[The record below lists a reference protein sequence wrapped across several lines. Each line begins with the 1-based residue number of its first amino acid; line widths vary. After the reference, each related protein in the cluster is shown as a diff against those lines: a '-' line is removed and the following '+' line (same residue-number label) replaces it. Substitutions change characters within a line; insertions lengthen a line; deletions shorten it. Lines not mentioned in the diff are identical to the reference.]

1 MDQPASI
8 TFSTSNAE
16 LIAEACAQSG
26 LDDFGDYSW
35 REGYDRLLEE
45 LDRAGLSSDG
55 ALAARSFVIGNLIA
69 RLRAVAGFKAN
80 PEAMARPIVRP
91 LIATGIV
98 RSGTTALQKLLSM
111 DKQFQGT
118 EHWICSAPQVRPP
131 RTTWEGNG
139 DYQAARAALAA
150 MAGISP
156 EVIDDHGMAVD
167 DVEESLMIL
176 AHGFHS
182 NIYPSQF
189 RIPAYDAWYKA
200 TDDTHSYR
208 YLADVMRLIGTYE
221 PDRTWLLKNPTD
233 TFSLAEV
240 LDVFPDAMIVQTH
253 RDPVQAVPSI
263 VSLIGGAHR
272 MFRGEGQIDYPAI
285 FARESEM
292 WADAMDRAERVKAR
306 VPGRV
311 LDVEFA
317 DFVPDQ
323 MTVVRAIYDHFALDL
338 TPQTEAAMLRWLAAN
353 PRKSATMQRVT
364 AEDFGANSAAL
375 AERFASYRSRR
386 GYTG

>member
-118 EHWICSAPQVRPP
+118 EHWICSDPQVRPP

-182 NIYPSQF
+182 NIYPWQF
-189 RIPAYDAWYKA
+189 RIPAYDACYKA

-208 YLADVMRLIGTYE
+208 YLADVMLRIGTNE

-233 TFSLAEV
+233 IFSLNEI
-240 LDVFPDAMIVQTH
+240 LHVFPDAMIVQTH
-253 RDPVQAVPSI
+253 RDPLQAIPSI
-263 VSLIGGAHR
+263 VNLISGAHR
-272 MFRGEGQIDYPAI
+272 LFRGADAIDYPTV
-285 FARESEM
+285 FAREQEM
-292 WADAMDRAERVKAR
+292 WALAVERAEAVKQAK
-306 VPGRV
+306 PGRV
-311 LDVEFA
+311 LDIEFG
-317 DFVPDQ
+317 DFVKDQ
-323 MTVVRAIYDHFALDL
+323 IGTIRSIYMHFGLEMTAE
-338 TPQTEAAMLRWLAAN
+338 TEAAMRTWLDAN
-353 PRKSATMQRVT
+353 PRRSSSMQRFT
-364 AEDFGANSAAL
+364 PEHFGGNTDALKERYSA
-375 AERFASYRSRR
+375 YRQAR
-386 GYTG
+386 GYA

>member
-1 MDQPASI
+1 MGHTRFDRSGEEI
-8 TFSTSNAE
+8 LS
-16 LIAEACAQSG
+16 LAQARSG
-26 LDDFGDYSW
+26 LDDFGTAEW
-35 REGYDRLLEE
+35 REGFDRLLGE
-45 LDRAGLSSDG
+45 LDRAGLSPHG
-55 ALAARSFVIGNLIA
+55 ALAAREHITANLVA
-69 RLRAVAGFKAN
+69 RLRAVAGFAAN
-80 PEAMARPIVRP
+80 PDAMARPIVRP
-91 LIATGIV
+91 LIVTGIV
-98 RSGTTALQKLLSM
+98 RSGTTALHKLLAM
-111 DKQFQGT
+111 DPQFQGS
-118 EHWICSAPQVRPP
+118 EHWICAAPQPRPP
-131 RTTWEGNG
+131 RDDWADNA
-139 DYQAARAALAA
+139 DFRHARDALDA
-150 MAGISP
+150 MIAVSP
-156 EVIDDHGMAVD
+156 EVLDDHGMAAD
-167 DVEESLMIL
+167 TVEETLNIL
-176 AHGFHS
+176 SHGFHS
-182 NIYPSQF
+182 NMYPSQYA
-189 RIPAYDAWYKA
+189 IPEYDAWYRS
-200 TDDTHSYR
+200 TGDTHSYR
-208 YLADVMRLIGTYE
+208 YLADVLRLIGAND
-221 PDRTWLLKNPTD
+221 PNRTWLLKNPTD